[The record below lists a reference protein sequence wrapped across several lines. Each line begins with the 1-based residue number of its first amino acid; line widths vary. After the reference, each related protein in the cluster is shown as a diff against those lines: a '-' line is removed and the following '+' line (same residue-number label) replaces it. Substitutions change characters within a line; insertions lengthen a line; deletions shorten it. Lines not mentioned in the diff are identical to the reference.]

1 MSPRARHF
9 GRGMSGQHKDAGTDD
24 AADSDRNEIERG
36 QSSSQRANSR
46 RRRTPVLPGAVIQ
59 STSAQRCLPIDPRL
73 QQIGRRPDECAVK
86 SARVAQVPFTG
97 DASFAQRQGA
107 GDLIALPG

>member
-36 QSSSQRANSR
+36 QSSSQRANPAVAGLLCFLEQCCSR
-46 RRRTPVLPGAVIQ
+46 LPRKDVCQ
-59 STSAQRCLPIDPRL
+59 
-73 QQIGRRPDECAVK
+73 
-86 SARVAQVPFTG
+86 
-97 DASFAQRQGA
+97 
-107 GDLIALPG
+107 